1 MLERLT
7 QSSRD
12 RARVSCYILM
22 GGDMRVYGR
31 VTCAVEEATKGTQM
45 GIFIKGSLKMGKLMV
60 TAYKYG

>member
-7 QSSRD
+7 RSLRD

-22 GGDMRVYGR
+22 GGDTRVYGR
-31 VTCAVEEATKGTQM
+31 VTCAAKEATRDILM
-45 GIFIKGSLKMGKLMV
+45 GIFIKGSSKMGKRMV